1 MYQPLER
8 GVSGRYVRV
17 EFITGSAAEA
27 GVFDRGLGYFVGTR
41 ADSSVWV
48 ESLLVSARLVS
59 DKWTTLCDNPG
70 WRQWSAE
77 VRPAGPE
84 GLPVCGRLVAT
95 ESTKDRVDEYRA
107 HVVAAHAE
115 TFGHYARY
123 HRLEKQLEG
132 LDEPLVLGKRGWTL
146 AQLIGRG

>member
-1 MYQPLER
+1 MYQSLER

-17 EFITGSAAEA
+17 ELFTGSAVEA
-27 GVFDRGLGYFVGTR
+27 GVFDCGLGYFVGIR

-59 DKWTTLCDNPG
+59 DEWTTLCDDPG
-70 WRQWSAE
+70 RRQWSAE

-95 ESTKDRVDEYRA
+95 EATKDRADEYRA

-123 HRLEKQLEG
+123 HRLKKELEG
-132 LDEPLVLGKRGWTL
+132 LDEPLVLGKGGWTL
-146 AQLIGRG
+146 AQMLGRR